1 MKIEALLTEAEISEE
16 FTEAMEARDIPEKF
30 FYWHPLSVR
39 AWQALSQDVAYESR
53 LNSWSLLIDDVEK
66 ICSHFDDSIV
76 AVISLGAG
84 EDEEV
89 DTLGLKADI
98 SSPMHLVLAADAS
111 ENPKLFL
118 LCGNTLGG
126 FDPLDQVRYLSQC
139 MHEGDRLIVDAEI
152 YESATAISSRD
163 NPVGQRFAFAPLASL
178 GVTRDDGD
186 LRFEERRD
194 ERHEGLYVIT
204 RQFQTARDL
213 RLTVVDREITLQRG
227 ERVSLS
233 FNYTYSIEAFRWV
246 LTEHG
251 GLKILHEFP
260 SSDGRYVTVVCSR
273 LSEDTRKLCHGGIF
287 LEPPLARFRCAQPG
301 PPSGLPGSRRT
312 SSSFW
317 RTT

>member
-1 MKIEALLTEAEISEE
+1 MA
-16 FTEAMEARDIPEKF
+16 F
-30 FYWHPLSVR
+30 
-39 AWQALSQDVAYESR
+39 ESR
-53 LNSWSLLIDDVEK
+53 LNSWSLLVDDVEK
-66 ICSHFDDSIV
+66 ISSHFDSIV
-76 AVISLGAG
+76 AVISLGAGDGLQDVLLLKALQSVKLDVDYFPVDASQGLLEMACAAG

-194 ERHEGLYVIT
+194 ERHEGLCVIT

-233 FNYTYSIEAFRWV
+233 FNYTYSMEAFRWV
-246 LTEHG
+246 LTEQG
-251 GLKILHEFP
+251 GLTILQEFP

-273 LSEDTRKLCHGGIF
+273 E
-287 LEPPLARFRCAQPG
+287 
-301 PPSGLPGSRRT
+301 
-312 SSSFW
+312 
-317 RTT
+317 

>member
-16 FTEAMEARDIPEKF
+16 LAEALEARDIPEKF
-30 FYWHPLSVR
+30 FYWHPLCVR
-39 AWQALSQDVAYESR
+39 AWLALSKDVAYESR
-53 LNSWSLLIDDVEK
+53 LHSWNLLVEHVEK
-66 ICSHFDDSIV
+66 ISNHFESIV

-84 EDEEV
+84 DGSQDVLLLKALQSVKLDVDYFPVDASQGLLEMACAAAEDEEF

-178 GVTRDDGD
+178 GVTKDDGD

-194 ERHEGLYVIT
+194 ERHEGLSVIT

-213 RLTVVDREITLQRG
+213 RLTMVDREVTMQRG

-233 FNYTYSIEAFRWV
+233 FNYTYSVEAFRWV
-246 LTEHG
+246 LT
-251 GLKILHEFP
+251 
-260 SSDGRYVTVVCSR
+260 D
-273 LSEDTRKLCHGGIF
+273 
-287 LEPPLARFRCAQPG
+287 
-301 PPSGLPGSRRT
+301 
-312 SSSFW
+312 
-317 RTT
+317 

>member
-1 MKIEALLTEAEISEE
+1 MKIEALLTETEISDE
-16 FTEAMEARDIPEKF
+16 FAEAMEARDIPEKF

-39 AWQALSQDVAYESR
+39 AWQALSRDVAFESR
-53 LNSWSLLIDDVEK
+53 LNSWSLLVDDVEK
-66 ICSHFDDSIV
+66 ISTHFDSIV
-76 AVISLGAG
+76 AVISLGAGDGLQDVLLLKALQSVKLDVDYFPVDASQGLLEMACAAG

-178 GVTRDDGD
+178 GVTKDDGE
-186 LRFEERRD
+186 LHFEERRD
-194 ERHEGLYVIT
+194 ERHEGLCVIT

-213 RLTVVDREITLQRG
+213 HLTVVDREITLQRG

-233 FNYTYSIEAFRWV
+233 FNYTYSMEAFRWV

-251 GLKILHEFP
+251 DLKILQEFP

-273 LSEDTRKLCHGGIF
+273 
-287 LEPPLARFRCAQPG
+287 
-301 PPSGLPGSRRT
+301 
-312 SSSFW
+312 
-317 RTT
+317 

>member
-16 FTEAMEARDIPEKF
+16 FAEAMEARDIPEKF
-30 FYWHPLSVR
+30 FYWNPLSVR
-39 AWQALSQDVAYESR
+39 AWQALSHDIAYESR
-53 LNSWSLLIDDVEK
+53 LHSWNLLIDDVEK
-66 ICSHFDDSIV
+66 ISSHLDSIV
-76 AVISLGAG
+76 AVISLGAGDGTQDVLLLKALQSVKLDLDYFPVDASQGLLEMACAAG

-126 FDPLDQVRYLSQC
+126 FDPLDQIRYLSQC

-152 YESATAISSRD
+152 YESATALSSRD
-163 NPVGQRFAFAPLASL
+163 NPVGQRFAFAPLASIGL
-178 GVTRDDGD
+178 TKDDGD
-186 LRFEERRD
+186 IRYEERHD
-194 ERHEGLYVIT
+194 ERHEGLHVIT

-246 LTEHG
+246 LTEQG

-260 SSDGRYVTVVCSR
+260 SPDGRYVTMVCSR
-273 LSEDTRKLCHGGIF
+273 
-287 LEPPLARFRCAQPG
+287 
-301 PPSGLPGSRRT
+301 
-312 SSSFW
+312 
-317 RTT
+317 

>member
-1 MKIEALLTEAEISEE
+1 MKIETLLTEAEISEE
-16 FTEAMEARDIPEKF
+16 FSEALEARDVPEKF

-39 AWQALSQDVAYESR
+39 AWLALSHDIAYESR
-53 LNSWSLLIDDVEK
+53 LHSWGLLVEDVEK
-66 ICSHFDDSIV
+66 ISGRFDSIV

-84 EDEEV
+84 DGAQDVQLLKALQSVKLDVDYFPVDASQALLEIACGAAEDEEV

-98 SSPMHLVLAADAS
+98 SSPMHLVLVADAS
-111 ENPKLFL
+111 EHPKLFV

-126 FDPLDQVRYLSQC
+126 FDPLDLVQHLSQC
-139 MHEGDRLIVDAEI
+139 MREDDRLIVDAEI

-163 NPVGQRFAFAPLASL
+163 TPVGQRFAFAPLASL
-178 GVTRDDGD
+178 GLTKDDGEI
-186 LRFEERRD
+186 RYGKRYD
-194 ERHEGLYVIT
+194 ERHDGLYVIT

-227 ERVSLS
+227 ERVGLS

-260 SSDGRYVTVVCSR
+260 SPDGRYLTVVCSR
-273 LSEDTRKLCHGGIF
+273 
-287 LEPPLARFRCAQPG
+287 
-301 PPSGLPGSRRT
+301 
-312 SSSFW
+312 
-317 RTT
+317 

>member
-1 MKIEALLTEAEISEE
+1 MKIEALLTETEISDE
-16 FTEAMEARDIPEKF
+16 FVEAMEARDIPEKF

-39 AWQALSQDVAYESR
+39 AWQALSRDVAFESR
-53 LNSWSLLIDDVEK
+53 LNSWSLLVDDVEK
-66 ICSHFDDSIV
+66 ISSHFDSIV
-76 AVISLGAG
+76 AVISLGAGDGLQDVLLLKALQSVKLDVDYFPVDASQGLLEMACAAG

-178 GVTRDDGD
+178 GVTKDDGE
-186 LRFEERRD
+186 LHFEERRD
-194 ERHEGLYVIT
+194 ERHEGLCVIT

-213 RLTVVDREITLQRG
+213 HLTVVDREITLQRG

-233 FNYTYSIEAFRWV
+233 FNYTYSMEAFRWV

-251 GLKILHEFP
+251 DLKILHEFP

-273 LSEDTRKLCHGGIF
+273 
-287 LEPPLARFRCAQPG
+287 
-301 PPSGLPGSRRT
+301 
-312 SSSFW
+312 
-317 RTT
+317 